1 MYQNLQSFTNIF
13 AVALVASGTFI
24 NNSYSKIDVKKKKLN
39 FLRLNDM
46 IQPFRE
52 AMFGVSVC

>member
-1 MYQNLQSFTNIF
+1 MRQNLQNFTNIF
-13 AVALVASGTFI
+13 VVVLVASGRFI
-24 NNSYSKIDVKKKKLN
+24 NNSYSKIDVKEKKLN
-39 FLRLNDM
+39 FLKLNDM

>member
-1 MYQNLQSFTNIF
+1 MRQNLQNFTNIF
-13 AVALVASGTFI
+13 VVVLVASGRFI
-24 NNSYSKIDVKKKKLN
+24 NNSYSKIDVKEKKLN
-39 FLRLNDM
+39 FLKSNDM